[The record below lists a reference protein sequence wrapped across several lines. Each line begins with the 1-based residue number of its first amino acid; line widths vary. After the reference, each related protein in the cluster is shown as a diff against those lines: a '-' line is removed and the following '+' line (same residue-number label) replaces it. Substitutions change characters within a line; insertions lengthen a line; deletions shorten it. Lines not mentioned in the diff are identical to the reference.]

1 MTLKQWQKKL
11 EDSVKNMKNFSEPLR
26 LGAFDATAK
35 MGERIFDDGKKESGA
50 KIGSYST
57 KPIYISAAAVPKPKG
72 RPIGKTGKSKFESG
86 KKAGQDHAMRYFAS
100 GYKGY
105 RENIGRQASFV
116 DLSLTGELRMDFGN
130 TRSEKETSK
139 PVKVSDLE
147 YQIRL
152 DKPINQDKREGAD
165 EKYGTI
171 FELSD
176 NEKRTFY
183 NTVQFEFNRRLNK

>member
-35 MGERIFDDGKKESGA
+35 MGERIFDEGKKESGA

-86 KKAGQDHAMRYFAS
+86 AKAGQDHKSRYFNS

-105 RENIGRQASFV
+105 RDNVGRQTSFV
-116 DLSLTGELRMDFGN
+116 DLSLTGELRLDFGN
-130 TRSEKETSK
+130 GKITAEPRKQ
-139 PVKVSDLE
+139 SDLE

-183 NTVQFEFNRRLNK
+183 NTVQFEFNRRLKK